1 MIFGRKLTRVPLA
14 IAGIVTAAVFLLAL
28 NVVSTGVFRGAAV
41 DFTDGQLFTLSDGTR
56 EVLAEIREPIT
67 LRLFY
72 SPQLGEAFP
81 SYSAYAAR
89 VRELLERYKSLA
101 NGKIRLEIY
110 SPEPFSD
117 DEDQAVGFGM
127 NGIAVNAEG
136 DTVYLG
142 LAGSNSTDDEKV
154 IPFLHFDRERFLE
167 YDLTRMVAD
176 LANPEKKVV
185 GLISS
190 LPLAGRRGNPM
201 MGPAGGG
208 QPPWMILQE
217 IRQQYEVRSLD
228 PEAGTI
234 DEDVDVLMLVHPK
247 GLSDTALYAIDQ
259 YVLGGGRALILADP
273 HAEGQRPA
281 SPMMQMPG
289 ETSSDLDKLFGA
301 WGIQVAPDKIVGDKR
316 AAIRVT
322 MPSRTGRGQEV
333 VQYLAWLSLDESN
346 IDDEDVVTADLSRMI
361 MATAGAIRRLEDST
375 LEVRPLL
382 VSSDE
387 AMEIDTARIRF
398 VPDPAGLWAD
408 FKPAGE
414 IFVLAARLS
423 GKVKTAFPDGPPEA
437 EKPEAEKK
445 EGEAASGGDGPETPM
460 PAHIAESAEPINVI
474 LIADT
479 DFMRDQFW
487 VQVRDF
493 FGQQVAVRTSG
504 NADFV
509 VNAIENLTGGEALI
523 SLRSRGNSARPF
535 TMVQGIQQEAEGRF
549 RRQEQELESK
559 LSETEKKLAELQTG
573 KGQDGEFI
581 LTAEQE
587 QAIEDFRAEMVV
599 IRKDLRGVQLA
610 LRRDIDRLD
619 GWLQFVNIGLMPLL
633 VGFVAVVLGVIRRR
647 RRRRAVL
654 AAA

>member
-1 MIFGRKLTRVPLA
+1 MIFGRHLDRVPLA

-41 DFTDGQLFTLSDGTR
+41 DFTDGRLFTLSDGTR
-56 EVLAEIREPIT
+56 KVLAEIREPIT

-101 NGKIRLEIY
+101 NGRIRLEIY

-136 DTVYLG
+136 DAVYLG

-190 LPLAGRRGNPM
+190 LPIAGMRGNPM

-228 PEAGTI
+228 PAASAI
-234 DEDVDVLMLVHPK
+234 DEDVDVLMLVHPR

-259 YVLGGGRALILADP
+259 YVVRGGRALILADP

-301 WGIQVAPDKIVGDKR
+301 WGIQVAADKIVGDKN

-322 MPSRTGRGQEV
+322 MPSRTGRGQEI

-346 IDDEDVVTADLSRMI
+346 IDDEDVITADLSRMI

-375 LEVRPLL
+375 LEVRPLV
-382 VSSDE
+382 VSSNE

-398 VPDPAGLWAD
+398 APDPAGLWAD
-408 FKPAGE
+408 FKPAEE

-423 GKVKTAFPDGPPEA
+423 GKVKSAFPDGPPEA
-437 EKPEAEKK
+437 EKKA
-445 EGEAASGGDGPETPM
+445 GEAAAEGDETDAPM
-460 PAHIAESAEPINVI
+460 AAHVAESAGPINVV

-479 DFMRDQFW
+479 DFLRDQFW

-509 VNAIENLTGGEALI
+509 VNAIENLTGSEALI
-523 SLRSRGNSARPF
+523 SLRSRGNSVRPF
-535 TMVQGIQQEAEGRF
+535 TMVQGIQQEAEDRF

-599 IRKDLRGVQLA
+599 IRKDLRDVQLA

-619 GWLQFVNIGLMPLL
+619 AWLKFINIGLIPLL
-633 VGFVAVVLGVIRRR
+633 IGIAAVVLGVIRRR